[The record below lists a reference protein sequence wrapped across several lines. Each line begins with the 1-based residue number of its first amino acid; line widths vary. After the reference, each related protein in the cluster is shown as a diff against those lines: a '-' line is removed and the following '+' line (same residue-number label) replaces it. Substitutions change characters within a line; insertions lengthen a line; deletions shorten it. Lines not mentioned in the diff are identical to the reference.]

1 MSKIRNAEE
10 RGVTSGKILIGGVL
24 GLILTVILTFGAAIA
39 LNREV
44 LPLDACSGLGPV
56 IIALS
61 SFFAALTAAGN
72 NGKKLL
78 CGLLAAIL
86 YGSGLMIAGLLL
98 FSTTMQPG
106 RLALSVG
113 ALLLGGFVGVFCA
126 GMRA

>member
-44 LPLDACSGLGPV
+44 LPLDACSWLGPV

-61 SFFAALTAAGN
+61 AFFAALVAAGN

-78 CGLLAAIL
+78 CGLLAAVL
-86 YGSGLMIAGLLL
+86 YGSGLMVAGLLL
-98 FSTTMQPG
+98 FSTAMQPG

-113 ALLLGGFVGVFCA
+113 ALLMGGFVGVFCA

>member
-10 RGVTSGKILIGGVL
+10 RGVASGKILIGGVL

-44 LPLDACSGLGPV
+44 LSLDACSWLGPV

-61 SFFAALTAAGN
+61 SFFAALVAAGN
-72 NGKKLL
+72 NGKKLM
-78 CGLLAAIL
+78 CGLLAAVL

>member
-1 MSKIRNAEE
+1 MSKTRNTEA
-10 RGVTSGKILIGGVL
+10 RAISSGKILLGGIL
-24 GLILTVILTFGAAIA
+24 GLFLTVLLTFGAAIA

-44 LPLDACSGLGPV
+44 LPLHACSWLGPV

-78 CGLLAAIL
+78 CGLLAAVL
-86 YGSGLMIAGLLL
+86 YGSGLMVAGLLL

-113 ALLLGGFVGVFCA
+113 ALLMGGFVGVFCA

>member
-44 LPLDACSGLGPV
+44 LPLDACSWLGPV

-61 SFFAALTAAGN
+61 SFFAALVAAGN

-78 CGLLAAIL
+78 CGLLAAVL
-86 YGSGLMIAGLLL
+86 YGSGLMVAGLL

>member
-1 MSKIRNAEE
+1 MSKIRNTEAREIS
-10 RGVTSGKILIGGVL
+10 SGKILLGGLL
-24 GLILTVILTFGAAIA
+24 GLFLTVLLTFGAAIA

-44 LPLDACSGLGPV
+44 LPLDACSWLGPV

-61 SFFAALTAAGN
+61 SFFAALVSAGN

-78 CGLLAAIL
+78 CGLLAAVL
-86 YGSGLMIAGLLL
+86 YGSGLMVAGLLL

-113 ALLLGGFVGVFCA
+113 ALLMGGFVGVFCA

>member
-44 LPLDACSGLGPV
+44 LPLDACSWLGPV

-78 CGLLAAIL
+78 CGLLAAVL

-106 RLALSVG
+106 RLTLSVG

>member
-1 MSKIRNAEE
+1 MSKIRNTEAREIS
-10 RGVTSGKILIGGVL
+10 SGKILLGGLL
-24 GLILTVILTFGAAIA
+24 GLFLTVLLTFGAAIV
-39 LNREV
+39 LSREV
-44 LPLDACSGLGPV
+44 LPLDACSWLGPV

>member
-1 MSKIRNAEE
+1 MSKIRNTEA
-10 RGVTSGKILIGGVL
+10 RAISSGKILLGGLL
-24 GLILTVILTFGAAIA
+24 GLFLTVLLTFGAAIA

-44 LPLDACSGLGPV
+44 LPLDACSWLGPV

-106 RLALSVG
+106 RLALSVS
-113 ALLLGGFVGVFCA
+113 ALLIGGFIGVFCA

>member
-44 LPLDACSGLGPV
+44 LPLDACSWLGPV

-113 ALLLGGFVGVFCA
+113 ALLLGGFIGVFCA